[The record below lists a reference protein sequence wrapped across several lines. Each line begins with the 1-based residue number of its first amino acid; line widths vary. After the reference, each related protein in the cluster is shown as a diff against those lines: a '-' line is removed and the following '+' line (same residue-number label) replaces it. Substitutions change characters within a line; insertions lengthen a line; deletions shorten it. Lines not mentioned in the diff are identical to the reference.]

1 MSERRKQPAGREAPQ
16 VYTHWNDGRLLDDHP
31 IPTSPW
37 AQIVTVLAL
46 LLLFDLALA
55 LVPEQAAEQAIE
67 RGSPSAAELRH
78 TLADAAQSSGRSIL
92 LVGDS
97 VLAGD
102 VLAAQRPHD
111 WREHRVV
118 EYMRREL
125 APQADAS
132 VRQIALDGL
141 LPIDALHLLAE
152 LDRIDPAGRV
162 ELVLEINLRYFSAQ
176 YGEHDDCTRPEVCQ
190 LAAAAGDEGG
200 RPLWRAWQGIA
211 DAATGTRDWLAA
223 RVPVHRRRPQ
233 LDGRGLDE
241 FTELA
246 VRAELEQPGGSGK
259 SDGDSDI
266 ESRARM
272 REHYRSASIRTA
284 HAQRIALAEILDRLA
299 ARERPATLFLTPL
312 EDRFAAAAMSED
324 VLGRR
329 YTAIAS
335 MVNQLEDSHINL
347 VDLDHPLFVDAQ
359 FIDHVHLQPDGARLL
374 AINLLHEL
382 GLPLRQRPREQEM
395 VHTEGFDRSLV
406 HRVALGYTE
415 GGATLAQF
423 DEPEGVAVDRAG
435 RRVVIAD
442 TQNHVLRELRGNMQ
456 FVETIAGKPNKA
468 GDADGLASAD
478 ARLDNPREPELRGDA
493 VWFIDGEQR
502 ERVRVLEDGWV
513 RTARWSG
520 PSCES
525 VVRLRAR
532 PDAIWM
538 LCDDSRLLRLE
549 PDRGR
554 ARVLSESATT
564 QLRVF
569 DVGPS
574 AVYFADAD
582 GRIWQRDLLER
593 ADGPELDDWTLVFGN
608 VGTQLIPNGHR
619 VGFPYHFDDIRLGQV
634 VDLRFVERYGGLL
647 VADEFP
653 LVAKQAK
660 KQRRLEREWTERVH
674 LRYFDLEAERVLPW
688 IKALTHG
695 DGHVLFNADADQF
708 ASYWHLGSMALVQ
721 DDASLIWVERKRS
734 RVLRIADGMLGLA
747 KTGNHHTTSV
757 TVPYL
762 TTIAGVARKVESQ
775 LRPDRFLDRRH
786 EPLPRR
792 GPYVGV
798 VFGSSLSSMS
808 DRFGNYSLGRRLE
821 LELQRELGYRD
832 GVRLDLFQI
841 SWPASS
847 FRESVNNFANWMST
861 SVPPDVV
868 FIEVHDFGSSY
879 LKKLGEPGQLSAAF
893 AQLQQLAERYDT
905 LVVFY
910 DISSIEANR
919 RESMRSTDT
928 NVRQLLDDAKRLGF
942 TVLDPGDRLFARLLM
957 HSPWGNQPFADNQ
970 HHGSTWAIDLT
981 AEMLAS
987 TAAPILREF
996 LLGRVPARLR
1006 EQPPAGFDE
1015 RETVRDPLR
1024 GALTEVEIDAGK
1036 LPKVEDAYLQTAYVD
1051 HQLFVYVDLAGFE
1064 QELEQRNLNALAVA
1078 VIVKVLGEDVYADL
1092 AESIVLEL
1100 VEFENY
1106 DEYGNGVVGSA
1117 NSLWHREFD
1126 RTGLR
1131 DFLRKHQPK

>member
-1 MSERRKQPAGREAPQ
+1 MSERAKPSAKQ
-16 VYTHWNDGRLLDDHP
+16 VHTHWIDGRLIDDHP
-31 IPTSPW
+31 TPVSPW
-37 AQIVTVLAL
+37 AQIAAVLAL

-55 LVPEQAAEQAIE
+55 LVPEQAAAQASE
-67 RGSPSAAELRH
+67 RGSPSADQLRR
-78 TLADAAQSSGRSIL
+78 TLADAVAREGRSIV

-102 VLAAQRPHD
+102 VLTASRPHD

-125 APQADAS
+125 SGHSDAS
-132 VRQIALDGL
+132 VHQIALDGL
-141 LPIDALHLLAE
+141 LPTDALHLLAE
-152 LDRIDPAGRV
+152 LDRIDPSGRV
-162 ELVLEINLRYFSAQ
+162 EWVFEINLRYFSAQ
-176 YGEHDDCTRPEVCQ
+176 YRDQDDCTRPEVCQ

-211 DAATGTRDWLAA
+211 EAATSTRDALAA
-223 RVPVHRRRPQ
+223 RVPVHRRRER
-233 LDGRGLDE
+233 LDGVGLDA

-246 VRAELEQPGGSGK
+246 VRDPPDGSDDA
-259 SDGDSDI
+259 DGQSDI

-272 REHYRSASIRTA
+272 REHYRSAAIRAA
-284 HAQRIALAEILDRLA
+284 HAQRLALDEILDRLA
-299 ARERPATLFLTPL
+299 ARGRPATLFLTPL
-312 EDRFAAAAMSED
+312 EDRFAASAMDED

-329 YTAIAS
+329 YAAIAG
-335 MVNQLEDSHINL
+335 MVNQRGASHINL
-347 VDLDHPLFVDAQ
+347 VDLDHPLFVDAH
-359 FIDHVHLQPDGARLL
+359 FIDHVHLLPDGARLL

-395 VHTEGFDRSLV
+395 VHPEGFDRSLV
-406 HRVALGYTE
+406 HRVGLGYVE

-423 DEPEGVAVDRAG
+423 DGPEGVAVDRGG

-442 TQNHVLRELRGNMQ
+442 TNNHVLRELRGNMQ
-456 FVETIAGKPNKA
+456 FVETIAGEPEEP
-468 GDADGLASAD
+468 GDVDGSASVD
-478 ARLDNPREPELRGDA
+478 ARLDSPRDVELRGDA

-513 RTARWSG
+513 RTAHWAG
-520 PSCES
+520 PTCLRFE
-525 VVRLRAR
+525 RLRAR
-532 PDAIWM
+532 ADAIWM
-538 LCDDSRLLRLE
+538 LCDDNRLLRLE
-549 PDRGR
+549 PERGR
-554 ARVLSESATT
+554 ARMLSHGSTT
-564 QLRVF
+564 TKLRVF

-574 AVYFADAD
+574 AVYFADVD
-582 GRIWQRDLLER
+582 GRLWQRDLLDGR
-593 ADGPELDDWTLVFGN
+593 DGPRLGQWTQVFANTGE
-608 VGTQLIPNGHR
+608 QLIPNGHR
-619 VGFPYHFDDIRLGQV
+619 VGFPYHFDDIRLGSV
-634 VDLRFVERYGGLL
+634 VDLRYVERYGGLL

-653 LVAKQAK
+653 VEATPK
-660 KQRRLEREWTERVH
+660 KQKRLEREWTERVH
-674 LRYFDLEAERVLPW
+674 LRYFDLESERVLPW

-695 DGHVLFNADADQF
+695 DAHVQYNADADQF

-721 DDASLIWVERKRS
+721 DDASLIWVERTRS

-747 KTGNHHTTSV
+747 KTGNHHTNAV
-757 TVPYL
+757 TIPYL

-775 LRPDRFLDRRH
+775 LRPDRYLDSRY
-786 EPLPRR
+786 EPLPRE

-808 DRFGNYSLGRRLE
+808 DRFANYSLGRRLE

-879 LKKLGEPGQLSAAF
+879 LKELDKPGQLSAAF
-893 AQLQQLAERYDT
+893 AQLQALADRYDT

-928 NVRQLLDDAKRLGF
+928 NVRALLDDAKRLGF
-942 TVLDPGDRLFARLLM
+942 TVLDPGDRLFTRLLQ
-957 HSPWGNQPFADNQ
+957 HSPWGNQPFDDNQ
-970 HHGSTWAIDLT
+970 HHGSTWAVDLT

-987 TAAPILREF
+987 SAAPILREF
-996 LLGRVPARLR
+996 LADRVPARRR
-1006 EQPPAGFDE
+1006 ELAPEHFDA
-1015 RETVRDPLR
+1015 REAARDPLR
-1024 GALTEVEIDAGK
+1024 AALNEVQIDVGK
-1036 LPKVEDAYLQTAYVD
+1036 LPKVADAYVQTTYVD
-1051 HQLFVYVDLAGFE
+1051 RQLLVYVDLAGFE
-1064 QELEQRNLNALAVA
+1064 DELEQRNLDLLAVA
-1078 VIVKVLGEDVYADL
+1078 VLVKVLGDDVYADL
-1092 AESIVLEL
+1092 AESVVLEL

-1106 DEYGNGVVGSA
+1106 DEYGNGVIGSA
-1117 NSLWHREFD
+1117 NSVWHRELD
-1126 RTGLR
+1126 REGLR
-1131 DFLRKHQPK
+1131 DFLRKHQPR